1 MSTTT
6 SPLRPLVLLH
16 GWGLSAA
23 VWKPLLGHLQP
34 QRAVYLPDLPGHG
47 NAAPAG
53 ETLARWADALL
64 PALPEDGVLV
74 GWSLGAQLALEL
86 AQRHPQ
92 KVARLVLIGASP
104 RFTMCEDW
112 PHGLPGAT
120 LDEFRAQF
128 NSAPEA
134 TQRRFVAL
142 QSLGDRAR
150 KQVAGTLT
158 DSLTPA
164 DSSHHAA
171 LANGLRLLAET
182 DLRRQL
188 SRIVQPAR
196 LLHGSEDK
204 LMPVAAAEWLADQ
217 LPGGRLSVL
226 GQSGHA
232 PFLSRPA
239 DCAGLIEG
247 FADE

>member
-1 MSTTT
+1 MNIASP
-6 SPLRPLVLLH
+6 PLRPLVLLH

-23 VWKPLLGHLQP
+23 VWQPLLEHLDP
-34 QRAVYLPDLPGHG
+34 RRSVCVPDLPGHG
-47 NAAPAG
+47 KAAPAG
-53 ETLARWADALL
+53 STLASWADALL
-64 PALPEDGVLV
+64 PTLPGHCVLV

-86 AQRHPQ
+86 AHRHPERI
-92 KVARLVLIGASP
+92 ARLMLIGASP
-104 RFTMCEDW
+104 RFTAGEDW

-120 LDEFRAQF
+120 LDDFRAQF
-128 NSAPEA
+128 DSAPEA

-150 KQVAGTLT
+150 KSVSAALSG
-158 DSLTPA
+158 SLTPA
-164 DSSHHAA
+164 DAAHQAA
-171 LANGLRLLAET
+171 LANGLQLLADT
-182 DLRRQL
+182 DLRAL
-188 SRIVQPAR
+188 ISGITQPVR

-204 LMPVAAAEWLADQ
+204 LMPLAAAEWLADQ
-217 LPGGRLSVL
+217 LPGGRLSVF

>member
-1 MSTTT
+1 MSMIS

-23 VWKPLLGHLQP
+23 VWKPLLARLQP
-34 QRAVYLPDLPGHG
+34 QRPVHVPDLPGHG

-53 ETLARWADALL
+53 ATLASWADALL
-64 PALPEDGVLV
+64 PAVPDNSVLV

-92 KVARLVLIGASP
+92 KIARLVLIGASP
-104 RFTMCEDW
+104 RFTTCEDW

-120 LDEFRAQF
+120 LDDFRAQF
-128 NSAPEA
+128 DNAPEA

-150 KQVAGTLT
+150 KTVAGALT

-164 DSSHHAA
+164 GSSHQAA
-171 LANGLRLLAET
+171 LADGLRLLADT
-182 DLRRQL
+182 DLRPLL
-188 SRIVQPAR
+188 SRVVQPVR

-204 LMPVAAAEWLADQ
+204 LMPLAAAEWLADQ
-217 LPGGRLSVL
+217 LPGSRLSVF

-239 DCAGLIEG
+239 DCASLIEG